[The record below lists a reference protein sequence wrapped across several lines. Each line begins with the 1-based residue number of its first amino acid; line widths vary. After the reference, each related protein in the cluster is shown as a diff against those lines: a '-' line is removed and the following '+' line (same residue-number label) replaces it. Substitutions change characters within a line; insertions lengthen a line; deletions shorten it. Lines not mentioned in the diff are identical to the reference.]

1 MITVRWL
8 NGDPEE
14 DIISAAAATA
24 GKAFM
29 ARCDIERM
37 IRAEH
42 SPIHEAVLRIE
53 DDACRSD
60 VVSHLVRH
68 TKGHPRHYV
77 QSFRPDLTGKPR
89 PTDPAAPRWYAS
101 SWPVDALLAM
111 ARQRLCSRA
120 AGPTGAWVSDI
131 RDQLL
136 DQGGLMG
143 IVARHMV
150 PACEYRGG
158 CPEGRACCG
167 RMLRLDCLLD
177 HRAALRSDTAGLY
190 QRGTE

>member
-24 GKAFM
+24 GKASL

-77 QSFRPDLTGKPR
+77 QSFRPDMGARCPCGAGCARWTLTAVTTCTRISATG
-89 PTDPAAPRWYAS
+89 
-101 SWPVDALLAM
+101 
-111 ARQRLCSRA
+111 RA
-120 AGPTGAWVSDI
+120 ANRRRSGRNWRTTGP
-131 RDQLL
+131 
-136 DQGGLMG
+136 
-143 IVARHMV
+143 
-150 PACEYRGG
+150 
-158 CPEGRACCG
+158 
-167 RMLRLDCLLD
+167 
-177 HRAALRSDTAGLY
+177 
-190 QRGTE
+190 